1 MNSALLTSFKPEI
14 TAEDWQR
21 TPPSVQQV
29 ILHLLERVVALEQE
43 VSTLRAVNEQL
54 REQTQRSSHNSS
66 QPPSSD
72 TPRVP
77 LGSHA
82 RRAAESVAL
91 SPVTKDINGPSLQSK
106 RVGA

>member
-14 TAEDWQR
+14 ASEDWQR

-29 ILHLLERVVALEQE
+29 ILRLLERVAALEQE
-43 VSTLRAVNEQL
+43 VSNLRVAHEQL

-72 TPRVP
+72 APHVPPRQP
-77 LGSHA
+77 RKASG
-82 RRAAESVAL
+82 R
-91 SPVTKDINGPSLQSK
+91 K
-106 RVGA
+106 RGAQPGHEGHQRTL